1 MGSVWPALEARFH
14 GTQPT
19 GCQDMWLGLFL
30 PQGTRALNEGKQTA
44 GLGNSVSACGQPM
57 PLERQRA
64 GQPGRIVN
72 AAGK

>member
-1 MGSVWPALEARFH
+1 
-14 GTQPT
+14 
-19 GCQDMWLGLFL
+19 MWFGLFL

-44 GLGNSVSACGQPM
+44 GLGNSVSARGQPM